1 MKLGVFKLYF
11 FDRFL
16 INFFVTF
23 ESFISKKYVTESNKF
38 VRRRKMSF
46 KEYVLYILTQTGC
59 TNFAEAHKFYT
70 KTLNH
75 EFESITR
82 QAIGK
87 QRMYISSKLFLD
99 MSECFIDKLYGK
111 YKGFSKF
118 KGYIICACD
127 GSIFDLPNTPT
138 TKKAFDIPSDTVF
151 ERFLSRGRVS
161 CILDVHSKHILTSKI
176 ISRTV
181 GEVKLAIEHL
191 NNLNKR
197 FDLTKLIVIY
207 DRGYGSTQ
215 LMLHTM
221 YLDSKF
227 IIRLNGQVFKKKIQQ
242 MSSDNEIIKI
252 NIKNYILKKIDD
264 EKVKEFAVKMER
276 LEFRVVKVKLKN
288 GDIEVLATNLDK
300 NEFSKNDLKELYG
313 KRWTIE
319 TGYDKLKN
327 FIELEEFS
335 GIRKE
340 IIEQDFYAGIFIYNV
355 ATTVKF
361 NIENTNTNETKN
373 KTKKYNITANFSPIV
388 TLIYDYLYPLVIESK
403 SVKEKIMDFILLLA
417 SKELSYNEIK
427 EDDELNSI
435 KKPDYST
442 EHTGFKKRS
451 KC

>member
-1 MKLGVFKLYF
+1 MYF

-16 INFFVTF
+16 INYFMTF
-23 ESFISKKYVTESNKF
+23 ESFISKKYVTESNRF
-38 VRRRKMSF
+38 VRTRKMSF

-59 TNFAEAHKFYT
+59 TNFAEAHKFFT

-75 EFESITR
+75 KFESITR

-87 QRMYISSKLFLD
+87 QRMYISPKLFMD

-118 KGYIICACD
+118 KGYIVCACD

-138 TKKAFDIPSDTVF
+138 TKKAFNIPPNTVF

-161 CILDVHSKHILTSKI
+161 CIMDVHSKHILTSKI
-176 ISRTV
+176 VSRSV

-207 DRGYGSTQ
+207 DRGYGSTE
-215 LMLHTM
+215 LILNTM
-221 YLDSKF
+221 YLNSKF
-227 IIRLNGQVFKKKIQQ
+227 LIRLNSQAFKKKIQQ
-242 MSSDNEIIKI
+242 MNSDDEIIQV

-264 EKVKEFAVKMER
+264 EKVREFAVKMER

-288 GDIEVLATNLDK
+288 GDVEVLATNLDE
-300 NEFSKNDLKELYG
+300 NEFSKNDLKELYA

-327 FIELEEFS
+327 LIELEEFS

-340 IIEQDFYAGIFIYNV
+340 IIEQDFYAGIFIYNI

-361 NIENTNTNETKN
+361 DIENSNTHKTKN
-373 KTKKYNITANFSPIV
+373 KTKKYNITANFSSII
-388 TLIYDYLYPLVIESK
+388 TLIYDYLYPLIIESK
-403 SVKEKIMDFILLLA
+403 SVKEKILDFILLLV

-427 EDDELNSI
+427 EEDKLNNI

>member
-1 MKLGVFKLYF
+1 MYF

-23 ESFISKKYVTESNKF
+23 ESFISKKYVVENNKF
-38 VRRRKMSF
+38 VRTRKMSF
-46 KEYVLYILTQTGC
+46 KEYILYILTQTGC

-87 QRMYISSKLFLD
+87 QRMYISPKLFID

-138 TKKAFDIPSDTVF
+138 TKKAFNIPPDTVF
-151 ERFLSRGRVS
+151 KRFLSRGRVS

-176 ISRTV
+176 VSKSV
-181 GEVKLAIEHL
+181 SEVKLAIEHL

-197 FDLTKLIVIY
+197 LNLTKMIVIY
-207 DRGYGSTQ
+207 GRGYGSIE
-215 LMLHTM
+215 LMLNTI
-221 YLDSKF
+221 YLNSKF
-227 IIRLNGQVFKKKIQQ
+227 IIRLNSQAFKKKIQQ
-242 MSSDNEIIKI
+242 MNSDDEIIQV

-264 EKVKEFAVKMER
+264 EKVREFAVKMER
-276 LEFRVVKVKLKN
+276 LEFRIVKVKLKN
-288 GDIEVLATNLDK
+288 GDIELLATNLDE

-340 IIEQDFYAGIFIYNV
+340 IIEQDFYAGIFIYNI

-361 NIENTNTNETKN
+361 NIENIYTLKNKN
-373 KTKKYNITANFSPIV
+373 KTKNYKITANFSSII
-388 TLIYDYLYPLVIESK
+388 TLIYDYLYPLIIESK
-403 SVKEKIMDFILLLA
+403 SMKEKIMDFILLLA
-417 SKELSYNEIK
+417 SKELSYNKIK
-427 EDDELNSI
+427 EEDELNSI

-451 KC
+451 KH

>member
-1 MKLGVFKLYF
+1 MKLDVFELYF

-23 ESFISKKYVTESNKF
+23 ESFISKKYVTKSNKF
-38 VRRRKMSF
+38 VRTRKMSF
-46 KEYVLYILTQTGC
+46 KEYILYILTQTGC

-75 EFESITR
+75 EFESITH

-87 QRMYISSKLFLD
+87 QRMYINPKLFID
-99 MSECFIDKLYGK
+99 MSECFIDKLYNK

-138 TKKAFDIPSDTVF
+138 TKKAFNIPPDTVF
-151 ERFLSRGRVS
+151 ERFLSRGRVF
-161 CILDVHSKHILTSKI
+161 CILDVNSKHILTSKI
-176 ISRTV
+176 VSRSV
-181 GEVKLAIEHL
+181 GEVKLAIEHI

-207 DRGYGSTQ
+207 DRGYGSAE
-215 LMLHTM
+215 LMLNTM
-221 YLDSKF
+221 YLNSKF
-227 IIRLNGQVFKKKIQQ
+227 LIRLNGQAFKKKIQQ
-242 MSSDNEIIKI
+242 MNSDDEIIQI
-252 NIKNYILKKIDD
+252 NIKNAILKKIDD
-264 EKVKEFAVKMER
+264 EKVREFAVQMER

-288 GDIEVLATNLDK
+288 GDTEVLATNLDK
-300 NEFSKNDLKELYG
+300 NEFSKSNLKELYG
-313 KRWTIE
+313 KIWTIE

-340 IIEQDFYAGIFIYNV
+340 IIEQDFYAGIFIYNI

-361 NIENTNTNETKN
+361 NIENSNTYETKN
-373 KTKKYNITANFSPIV
+373 KTKKYKITANFSSII

-403 SVKEKIMDFILLLA
+403 SVKEKIMDFIHLLV
-417 SKELSYNEIK
+417 SKELSYNKIK
-427 EDDELNSI
+427 EENKLNSI

-442 EHTGFKKRS
+442 EHTDFKKRS
-451 KC
+451 KY

>member
-1 MKLGVFKLYF
+1 MYF

-23 ESFISKKYVTESNKF
+23 ESFISKKYVVESNKF
-38 VRRRKMSF
+38 VRTRKMSF

-87 QRMYISSKLFLD
+87 QRMYISSKLFID

-138 TKKAFDIPSDTVF
+138 TKKAFNIPPDTVF
-151 ERFLSRGRVS
+151 KRFLSRGRVS

-176 ISRTV
+176 VSRSV
-181 GEVKLAIEHL
+181 SEVKLAIEHL

-207 DRGYGSTQ
+207 DRGYGSTE
-215 LMLHTM
+215 LMLYTI
-221 YLDSKF
+221 YLNSKF
-227 IIRLNGQVFKKKIQQ
+227 IIRLNSKVFKKKIQQ
-242 MSSDNEIIKI
+242 MNSNDEIIQV

-264 EKVKEFAVKMER
+264 EKVREFAVKMER

-288 GDIEVLATNLDK
+288 GDIEVLATNLDE

-340 IIEQDFYAGIFIYNV
+340 IIEQGFLCR
-355 ATTVKF
+355 
-361 NIENTNTNETKN
+361 
-373 KTKKYNITANFSPIV
+373 NFHI
-388 TLIYDYLYPLVIESK
+388 
-403 SVKEKIMDFILLLA
+403 
-417 SKELSYNEIK
+417 
-427 EDDELNSI
+427 
-435 KKPDYST
+435 
-442 EHTGFKKRS
+442 
-451 KC
+451 

>member
-1 MKLGVFKLYF
+1 
-11 FDRFL
+11 
-16 INFFVTF
+16 
-23 ESFISKKYVTESNKF
+23 
-38 VRRRKMSF
+38 MSF

-70 KTLNH
+70 KTLKK
-75 EFESITR
+75 ELESITR

-87 QRMYISSKLFLD
+87 QRMYISPKLFID
-99 MSECFIDKLYGK
+99 VSECFIDKLYGEF
-111 YKGFSKF
+111 KGFSKF
-118 KGYIICACD
+118 KGYIVCACD

-138 TKKAFDIPSDTVF
+138 TKKAFDIPHDTVF
-151 ERFLSRGRVS
+151 KRFLSRGRVS

-176 ISRTV
+176 VSKSFN
-181 GEVKLAIEHL
+181 EVKIAIEHL

-197 FDLTKLIVIY
+197 FDITKLIVIY
-207 DRGYGSTQ
+207 DRGYGSSE
-215 LMLHTM
+215 LILNTM
-221 YLDSKF
+221 YLNSKF
-227 IIRLNGQVFKKKIQQ
+227 VIRLNGQVFKKKIQQ
-242 MSSDNEIIKI
+242 MSSDDEIIQI
-252 NIKNYILKKIDD
+252 NIKNYILNKIAD
-264 EKVKEFAVKMER
+264 EKIREFAVKMER

-288 GDIEVLATNLDK
+288 GDIELLATNLNK

-335 GIRKE
+335 GTRKE

-355 ATTVKF
+355 ATTIQF
-361 NIENTNTNETKN
+361 NIENTKSRETKN
-373 KTKKYNITANFSPIV
+373 NTKKYKITVNFSSII
-388 TLIYDYLYPLVIESK
+388 TLIYDYLYPLIIESK
-403 SVKEKIMDFILLLA
+403 SMKEKILNFILHLL

-427 EDDELNSI
+427 EENELISI

-451 KC
+451 KH